1 MEVYLLPKAY
11 CPETR
16 QSVKIQDLTGARY
29 ALNQRAFAQEA
40 AQRLADN
47 MIARTR
53 RDWVPVVVEY
63 TPTYRK
69 PIV

>member
-16 QSVKIQDLTGARY
+16 QSVKTQDLTGARY
-29 ALNQRAFAQEA
+29 NLKQRAFAEEA

-53 RDWVPVVVEY
+53 REWVPLVVEY

-69 PIV
+69 ES